1 MAEREYRK
9 NDKGMKQVIFLKVCL
24 LFIVVTVL
32 SACSVKRFIP
42 KDEKL
47 YSGATIKINNINKI
61 KGLSSLEEELQ
72 ELLRPEP
79 NSKFLGSRIGLYYHY
94 KTEQGKKG
102 FLTKYMNKKFG
113 EKPMYYSNV
122 SQNKVINLIKNRLD
136 NRGFFNSKVTA
147 SVKEKK
153 YTKSI
158 VYTIDLT
165 EPYVLE
171 TYQLENDTLPFYKE
185 IKEELKTTLLK
196 KGTRYSLES
205 FKQERIKIDESL
217 KARGYYNFNQDFII
231 FEADTN
237 QYKNK
242 RFDLYLR
249 IKKETPKKALIPYQI
264 NKITVY
270 PNHNLDQK
278 NKVLDSTEYKGVY
291 FIQDTVFFKPK
302 RLHNYLL
309 LNKDDFYNPQNSKI
323 TSKRLSSIG
332 TYKYVNIQF
341 DEKSY
346 QENDSLGSLE
356 ANIYLSPLNKRSL
369 GLELQA
375 VTKSNNFAGP
385 GLSINYRNRNLFSG
399 GELLSLTGTVAYETQ
414 IGNNTQNLNGLK
426 VGLGASL
433 TFPRLIFPWD
443 LTGRFKY
450 GVPKTKISF
459 DSEYLSRSNL
469 YGLSSFTS
477 SFGYHWDAN
486 KYLSHQINPININYV
501 KLFNTTSDF
510 KDILEK
516 NAFLQS
522 SFDQQFI
529 AGFTYNLTYS
539 ELGRSSKKN
548 QVFFASNL
556 DIAGGALSL
565 LSQNTS
571 AGKKT
576 FLGLEYAQYAKVDI
590 DFRYYLGL
598 GKEQTLITRLY
609 GGLGIP
615 YGNSSV
621 LPFTKQFFAGGPYS
635 VRGFASRSIGP
646 GRYNGST
653 TNSTYFDS
661 SGDIRLEANLEYRF
675 PIYSLIKGAL
685 FADAGNVW
693 LYNNSSSLE
702 EDNSLS
708 LEGGQFSSN
717 FINELA
723 ASVGA
728 GVRVDIQSFVIRFD
742 LATPVKQPISNSL
755 STIKLSNTILNFA
768 IGYPF

>member
-1 MAEREYRK
+1 
-9 NDKGMKQVIFLKVCL
+9 MKQINFFSVCSVFIMVI
-24 LFIVVTVL
+24 II
-32 SACSVKRFIP
+32 SSCSVKRFLP
-42 KDEKL
+42 DDEKL
-47 YSGATIKINNINKI
+47 YSGASVKIVNTNKVKNI
-61 KGLSSLEEELQ
+61 SSLEDELQ
-72 ELLRPEP
+72 ELLRPKP
-79 NSKFLGSRIGLYYHY
+79 NSKFLGSRVGLYYHY
-94 KTEQGKKG
+94 RTAQGKKG
-102 FLTKYMNKKFG
+102 AITKYMNKKYG
-113 EKPMYYSNV
+113 EKPIYYSNV

-153 YTKSI
+153 HTKSI
-158 VYTIDLT
+158 VYTVDLT

-171 TYQLENDTLPFYKE
+171 TYQLENDTLPIYKE
-185 IKEELKTTLLK
+185 IKEVLKTTLLK

-205 FKQERIKIDESL
+205 FKQERIKIDEKL
-217 KARGYYNFNQDFII
+217 KGKGYYNFNQDFII

-242 RFDLYLR
+242 KFDLYLR
-249 IKKETPKKALIPYQI
+249 IKKGIPKKALIPYNI
-264 NKITVY
+264 NKIKVY
-270 PNHNLDQK
+270 PNYALSQK
-278 NKVLDSTEYKGVY
+278 NKEIDSTQYKGVY

-302 RLHNYLL
+302 RLRNYLL
-309 LNKDDFYNPQNSKI
+309 LNQDDYYNPNNSKI

-341 DEKSY
+341 DEKLDSI
-346 QENDSLGSLE
+346 QNDSVGSLE

-369 GLELQA
+369 GIELQA

-385 GLSINYRNRNLFSG
+385 GLSVNYRNRNLFSG
-399 GELLSLTGTVAYETQ
+399 GELLSVTGTVAYETQ

-426 VGLGASL
+426 VDLGASL

-469 YGLSSFTS
+469 YGLISFTN

-501 KLFNTTSDF
+501 RLFNTTSDF
-510 KDILEK
+510 DAILA
-516 NAFLQS
+516 NNPFLQS

-539 ELGRSSKKN
+539 ELGRSAKKN
-548 QVFFASNL
+548 QIFIASNV
-556 DIAGGALSL
+556 DVAGNALSL
-565 LSQNTS
+565 LSNS
-571 AGKKT
+571 SPGNKKT
-576 FLGLEYAQYAKVDI
+576 FLGLEYAQYAKVDL

-598 GKEQTLITRLY
+598 GKEQTLISRLY

-615 YGNSSV
+615 FGNSTV

-635 VRGFASRSIGP
+635 IRGFASRSIGP
-646 GRYNGST
+646 GTYNNST

-675 PIYSLIKGAL
+675 PIYSLIKGAF

-693 LYNNSSSLE
+693 LYNNSSSL
-702 EDNSLS
+702 S
-708 LEGGQFSSN
+708 GGQFSSN

-723 ASVGA
+723 VSAGA
-728 GVRVDIQSFVIRFD
+728 GIRVDIQSFVIRFD
-742 LATPVKQPISNSL
+742 VATPLKQPTSTSI
-755 STIKLSNTILNFA
+755 STIKLNNTILNFA

>member
-1 MAEREYRK
+1 MRPIK
-9 NDKGMKQVIFLKVCL
+9 FFKICS
-24 LFIVVTVL
+24 LFMVFTVL
-32 SACSVKRFIP
+32 ISCSVKRFIP
-42 KDEKL
+42 NDEKL
-47 YSGATIKINNINKI
+47 YNGAAIKITNSNKI
-61 KGLSSLEEELQ
+61 KGISNLEEELQ
-72 ELLRPEP
+72 ELLRPTP
-79 NSKFLGSRIGLYYHY
+79 NSKFLGSRVGLYYHY
-94 KTEQGKKG
+94 KTQQGKKG
-102 FLTKYMNKKFG
+102 FLTKFMNKKYG
-113 EKPMYYSNV
+113 EKPIYYSNV
-122 SQNKVINLIKNRLD
+122 SQNKVIDLIKNRLD
-136 NRGFFNSKVTA
+136 NRGFFNSQVTA
-147 SVKEKK
+147 TVKENK

-158 VYTIDLT
+158 VYHIDLT

-171 TYQLENDTLPFYKE
+171 TYQLENDSLPIYKA

-205 FKQERIKIDESL
+205 FKQERIKIDENL
-217 KARGYYNFNQDFII
+217 KDKGYYNFNQDFII

-237 QYKNK
+237 QYNNK

-249 IKKETPKKALIPYQI
+249 LKKETPKKALNPYQI

-278 NKVLDSTEYKGVY
+278 NKALDSTEYKGIH
-291 FIQDTVFFKPK
+291 FLQDTVFFKPK
-302 RLHNYLL
+302 RLRNYLL
-309 LNKDDFYNPQNSKI
+309 LNKDDLYNANNSKI

-341 DEKSY
+341 DEKNDT
-346 QENDSLGSLE
+346 EKDSLGSLE

-369 GLELQA
+369 GIELQA

-385 GLSINYRNRNLFSG
+385 GLSINYLNRNLFSG
-399 GELLSLTGTVAYETQ
+399 GELLNITATAAYETQ
-414 IGNNTQNLNGLK
+414 LGNNTQNLNGLK
-426 VGLGASL
+426 VSLGASL
-433 TFPRLIFPWD
+433 TFPRLISPWD

-459 DSEYLSRSNL
+459 DSEFISRSSL
-469 YGLSSFTS
+469 YGLASFTS

-486 KYLSHQINPININYV
+486 KYLTHQINPININYV
-501 KLFNTTSDF
+501 RLFNTSTEF
-510 KDILEK
+510 ETILG
-516 NAFLQS
+516 NNPFLKS

-539 ELGRSSKKN
+539 ELGRNNNKN
-548 QVFFASNL
+548 QFYISSNL
-556 DIAGGALSL
+556 DIAGNALSL
-565 LSQNTS
+565 LSNKSGGDT
-571 AGKKT
+571 KY
-576 FLGLEYAQYAKVDI
+576 FLGLEYAQYAKVDV
-590 DFRYYLGL
+590 DLRYYFGL
-598 GKEQTLITRLY
+598 GKEKTLITRLY

-615 YGNSSV
+615 YGNSDI

-635 VRGFASRSIGP
+635 VRGFTSRSIGP
-646 GRYNGST
+646 GTYNGST

-675 PIYSLIKGAL
+675 PMYSLIKGAL
-685 FADAGNVW
+685 FVDAGNVW
-693 LYNNSSSLE
+693 LYNND
-702 EDNSLS
+702 DNS

-717 FINELA
+717 FMDELA

-728 GVRVDIQSFVIRFD
+728 GVRVDIQSFVIRLD
-742 LATPVKQPISNSL
+742 LATPVKQPTSTSL